1 MNQANTLEINCDLG
15 EGVAWENE
23 IFPWID
29 RASIACGGH
38 IGDEESIATSLAFC
52 KKFGI
57 KAGAHPSYPD
67 RENFG
72 RISLSITDEE
82 LIFSLGDQIQLFSKL
97 AKQNQV
103 PLEHIKFHGALYN
116 DAAKYHVLAKLLIQ
130 FIHEEYPGTPLLVPP
145 HSELEKEALRL
156 QHPFLLEVFGD
167 RRYTD
172 DYQLLGRS
180 KEGALLTDFS
190 AVESQLEGILTRNVL
205 ISESGKELPIKA
217 ETLCFHGDNPEI
229 LQLLLPLRKKYWQ

>member
-52 KKFGI
+52 KKFGV